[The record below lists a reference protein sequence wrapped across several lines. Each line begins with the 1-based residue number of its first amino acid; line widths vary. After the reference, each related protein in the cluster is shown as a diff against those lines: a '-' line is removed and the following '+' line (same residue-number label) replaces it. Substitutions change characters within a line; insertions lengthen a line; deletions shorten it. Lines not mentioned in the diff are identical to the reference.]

1 MLKFLRSLVSDF
13 ADNAGAS
20 RSFAAGCASACAEW
34 LRDPLSHPQ
43 LDAMD
48 LSQIADLPAGQLRPL
63 VRE

>member
-1 MLKFLRSLVSDF
+1 MLKFVTTLLSHRAHSPRTFAVSC
-13 ADNAGAS
+13 
-20 RSFAAGCASACAEW
+20 AAACADW

-48 LSQIADLPAGQLRPL
+48 LAQIADLPAGQLRSL

>member
-1 MLKFLRSLVSDF
+1 MLKFVTTLLSHRAHSP
-13 ADNAGAS
+13 
-20 RSFAAGCASACAEW
+20 RTFAASCAAACAEW

-48 LSQIADLPAGQLRPL
+48 LAQIADLPAGQLRSL

>member
-1 MLKFLRSLVSDF
+1 MLKFVTTLLSHRGHSPRTF
-13 ADNAGAS
+13 AS
-20 RSFAAGCASACAEW
+20 SCAAACAEW

-48 LSQIADLPAGQLRPL
+48 LAQIADLPAGQLRSL